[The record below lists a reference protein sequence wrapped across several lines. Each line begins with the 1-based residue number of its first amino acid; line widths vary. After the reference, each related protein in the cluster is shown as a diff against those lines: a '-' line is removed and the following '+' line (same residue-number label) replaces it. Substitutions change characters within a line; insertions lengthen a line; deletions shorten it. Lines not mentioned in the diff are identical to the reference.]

1 MCTTDIVMRTV
12 TRGRSKSW
20 KNLAPKNL
28 ANGHQKTLKRVLKK
42 RKDLFYFIFLK

>member
-12 TRGRSKSW
+12 TRGRS